1 MGLSGVAALVAGLAV
16 AQPTA
21 LITLVADT
29 PARADEVMNNFVY
42 LDNRITTLDNRVT
55 SVNAS
60 LSSALTARL
69 PAGTIA
75 FFSATTC
82 PVGWS
87 VVPALRGRTVVGL
100 PTGGT
105 VGGTTGAPLA
115 NLTMPEHSH
124 VWARITA
131 AANWYSYDSS
141 GGDFLMMN
149 WGDGLNSDGSGIYPT
164 AVDSTSARNFYTAP
178 TSTGMP
184 FLQLLG
190 CSKD

>member
-1 MGLSGVAALVAGLAV
+1 MAGLAV
-16 AQPTA
+16 AQPTG

-42 LDNRITTLDNRVT
+42 LDNRIT
-55 SVNAS
+55 SVNAT

-75 FFSATTC
+75 FFSANTC
-82 PVGWS
+82 PAGWS
-87 VVPALRGRTVVGL
+87 VVAALRGRTVVGL

-105 VGGTTGAPLA
+105 VGGTTGTPLA
-115 NLTMPEHSH
+115 NLTLPEHSH

-141 GGDFLMMN
+141 GNDFLMMN
-149 WGDGLNSDGSGIYPT
+149 WGDGLNSDGSGIYPPAIEST
-164 AVDSTSARNFYTAP
+164 AARSFYTAP
-178 TSTGMP
+178 TSAGMP